1 MLINHSVREKFGD
14 YRWVPLQPEF
24 IDYPNAQFLMIGEA
38 TDDLG
43 KAATAE
49 EGDKQANEAQP
60 GEELEKL
67 EQENEER
74 IEALRGK
81 LPSLCCDRMT
91 NFYLGDDTIYE
102 DLGLDAKNYPRVPTT
117 WSGE

>member
-1 MLINHSVREKFGD
+1 LE
-14 YRWVPLQPEF
+14 PEF

-49 EGDKQANEAQP
+49 PGKKEAHEEQP

-74 IEALRGK
+74 IESLKGQLSHAVLRYVAD
-81 LPSLCCDRMT
+81 PHT
-91 NFYLGDDTIYE
+91 GDETVYQ
-102 DLGLDAKNYPRVPTT
+102 DLGLDAKNYPKVPTT
-117 WSGE
+117 WEK

>member
-1 MLINHSVREKFGD
+1 
-14 YRWVPLQPEF
+14 
-24 IDYPNAQFLMIGEA
+24 MIGEA

-49 EGDKQANEAQP
+49 EGGKQAHEAQP

-67 EQENEER
+67 GQENEER

-81 LPSLCCDRMT
+81 LSSLCCGRMA
-91 NFYLGDDTIYE
+91 NLCLGDDTIYE
-102 DLGLDAKNYPRVPTT
+102 DLGLDAKNYPKVPTT
-117 WSGE
+117 WNSE

>member
-1 MLINHSVREKFGD
+1 
-14 YRWVPLQPEF
+14 
-24 IDYPNAQFLMIGEA
+24 MIGSA

-49 EGDKQANEAQP
+49 PGQKEAHEEQP

-74 IEALRGK
+74 IESLKGQSSHTVLR
-81 LPSLCCDRMT
+81 
-91 NFYLGDDTIYE
+91 
-102 DLGLDAKNYPRVPTT
+102 
-117 WSGE
+117 